1 VVRFE
6 KAVQDWADLRHPN
19 CIRLLGYCTQADNIF
34 VIMEWLQ
41 KGSLAD
47 VLEAGEAVPPHARLR
62 MARELAQGLAFL
74 HAHDTIHG
82 SIKNRNILMA
92 QDGTVKLGDRV
103 FTEMQRLCSVPGA
116 SDAISVAIHNPA
128 NANDNFCAALAA
140 ESVAFMAP
148 EILDKKLNL
157 NYHDIVTGSHVSAK
171 IEESLVKTL
180 AADTQQESTHAS
192 APQDVF
198 ALGVIMWSMLA
209 WKKPLDGM
217 SERDVKNI
225 ILDGYNFPPV
235 IPLPKGITSDYVEVM
250 NLCLSKDP
258 ALRPTAQLLSERLT
272 AIDPSTRPVQPI
284 DLIPPGF
291 ISDKTTLLDCVL
303 VAMPNE
309 RDKLQLMIEKIV
321 RFHSTD
327 TEAIRIIREF
337 GLTKLEAQCI
347 SFYTFSVDNGFEWHN
362 SPFFIYNKAVRM
374 LDYKCIA
381 TWQDY
386 SYYFTSAL
394 KKLPSIQRDVFRGL
408 DLRLTQMSHLYQ
420 EGGLVGNL

>member
-1 VVRFE
+1 
-6 KAVQDWADLRHPN
+6 
-19 CIRLLGYCTQADNIF
+19 
-34 VIMEWLQ
+34 
-41 KGSLAD
+41 
-47 VLEAGEAVPPHARLR
+47 
-62 MARELAQGLAFL
+62 
-74 HAHDTIHG
+74 
-82 SIKNRNILMA
+82 
-92 QDGTVKLGDRV
+92 
-103 FTEMQRLCSVPGA
+103 
-116 SDAISVAIHNPA
+116 
-128 NANDNFCAALAA
+128 
-140 ESVAFMAP
+140 
-148 EILDKKLNL
+148 
-157 NYHDIVTGSHVSAK
+157 
-171 IEESLVKTL
+171 
-180 AADTQQESTHAS
+180 
-192 APQDVF
+192 
-198 ALGVIMWSMLA
+198 LA
-209 WKKPLDGM
+209 WRKPLDGM

-225 ILDGYNFPPV
+225 ILDGYNLPPV

-258 ALRPTAQLLSERLT
+258 ALRPTAQILSDRLT

-309 RDKLQLMIEKIV
+309 RDKLQLMIKKIA

-327 TEAIRIIREF
+327 TDAIRIIREC
-337 GLTKLEAQCI
+337 GLTKLEAESI
-347 SFYTFSVDNGFEWHN
+347 SFYTFSADNGFEWHD

-374 LDYKCIA
+374 LDFKCIA

-420 EGGLVGNL
+420 EDGLVGDPLIYTYLNSIVISHS